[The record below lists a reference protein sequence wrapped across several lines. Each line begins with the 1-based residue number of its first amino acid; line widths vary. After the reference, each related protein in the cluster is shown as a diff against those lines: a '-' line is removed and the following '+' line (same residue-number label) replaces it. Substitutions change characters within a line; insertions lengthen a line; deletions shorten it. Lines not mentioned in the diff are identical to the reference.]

1 MIRVFRPVGVPTD
14 LVAAQSKWLPVV
26 KAKKGRGEALEASDF
41 KDYGV
46 AKPALAAL
54 LDDKCWYCEKKVEV
68 KNEPVDHW
76 RPKTKA
82 QRGQAHPTHGYWWLA
97 WTWENLIFTCIDCN
111 NAKGIH
117 FPLAPA
123 SIALQM
129 EEMPPGKEQP
139 LLLNPTVDDPLDH
152 IEFRREKDDRWKP
165 FGKTEMGW
173 KTIRVLQLD
182 GLPRDGQKGR
192 PGILDFYR
200 DHVNGLVQLRV
211 DNFKA
216 PLCAGN
222 MEQAEAMWWKMCS
235 SLLQK
240 HSPYSALAY
249 YAIPV
254 LLAEEPPHPFEL
266 PRPPYCP

>member
-1 MIRVFRPVGVPTD
+1 MIRVERPSTEPNELT
-14 LVAAQSKWLPVV
+14 LARSKRLPEMR
-26 KAKKGRGEALEASDF
+26 AKWSRGEQLMATDF

-46 AKPALAAL
+46 AKPALAASSNN
-54 LDDKCWYCEKKVEV
+54 KCWYCERMVEA
-68 KNEPVDHW
+68 KYEPVEHW

-82 QRGQAHPTHGYWWLA
+82 QRGQPHPTHGYWWLA
-97 WTWENLIFTCIDCN
+97 WSWENLLFTCIDCN
-111 NAKGIH
+111 SAKGIH

-123 SIALQM
+123 SIALQV

-182 GLPRDGQKGR
+182 GLPPDGQKGR
-192 PGILDFYR
+192 PGILDLYR
-200 DHVNGLVQLRV
+200 DHVNERVQPRV
-211 DNFKA
+211 DHFKDA
-216 PLCAGN
+216 LRTGN
-222 MEQAEAMWWKMCS
+222 MEKAEATWWIMCR

-240 HSPYSALAY
+240 SSPYAALAY
-249 YAIPV
+249 HAIPV
-254 LLAEEPPHPFEL
+254 LLADEPPHPFEL
-266 PRPPYCP
+266 PRPPYSP